1 MNAVLEAREPSAR
14 YLAALEPPLLG
25 QFDLIAQA
33 PNGISR
39 LRELI
44 LSLAVQ
50 GKLVPQNVNDEPA
63 CVLLENIRVEKAR
76 LLKEGKIRADKPL
89 AAIDDEETP
98 FGLPLAWE
106 WERLG
111 HVVDVIRGITFPANE
126 KTKEPA
132 EGRIGCLR
140 TTNVQDLIE
149 WDDLLFIDRSFMGR
163 EEQVVQLSDIV
174 MSMANSR
181 ELVGKVAIVKD
192 IPVPEATI
200 GGFLS
205 VLRPRSVLPQFLMI
219 VLRTQY
225 ARSSLIDSASQTT
238 NIANISLGKL
248 NPLLIPVPP
257 TDEQSRIVARVEE
270 LMTLCDTLEAK
281 GKLEAKQHARLVGSL
296 FDSLANSESAHAL
309 AENWQRIATH
319 FDLLLDRPAAV
330 DALEQTILQLAVR
343 GLLVP
348 QDPADEPA
356 STLLQKIR
364 QEKDHQIAAGKIKRD
379 KPLPPISDEEKPF
392 ELPVG
397 WEWSR
402 LGAVGASF
410 DYGTSQKSSDIVRGT
425 PVLRMGNVQSGSIVL
440 SNLKYFEDKE
450 DDLPKLYLESGDLLF
465 NRTNSYE
472 LVGKTGIFRGEFDT
486 FSFAS
491 YLIRIRVNSHLAAPD
506 YINIYMNTSV
516 CRTTQ
521 IEPQIIQQNG
531 QANFNGTKL
540 QAILVPLPPLAE
552 QSRIVA
558 RVAELRALCARLR
571 ERLSSSAQTQSRLAE
586 ALIEKA
592 VA

>member
-1 MNAVLEAREPSAR
+1 MNAMLKAREPSAR

-25 QFDLIAQA
+25 QFDLLATA
-33 PNGISR
+33 PDGVAR

-44 LSLAVQ
+44 LTLAVQ
-50 GKLVPQNVNDEPA
+50 GKLVAQDPNDEPA
-63 CVLLENIRVEKAR
+63 SLRLERIRAEKAR
-76 LLKEGKIRADKPL
+76 LVREGMIRADKPL
-89 AAIDDEETP
+89 AAIDDEDKP
-98 FGLPLAWE
+98 FCLPVAWE

-140 TTNVQDLIE
+140 TANVQDRIE

-163 EEQVVQLSDIV
+163 EEQIVQRSDIV

-181 ELVGKVAIVKD
+181 ELVGKVAIVTE
-192 IPVPEATI
+192 IPVAEATI

-257 TDEQSRIVARVEE
+257 INEQTRIAACVDE
-270 LMTLCDTLEAK
+270 LMAFCDALEAK
-281 GKLEAKQHARLVGSL
+281 GKLEAEQHARLVGSL
-296 FDSLANSESAHAL
+296 FESLANSESAHAL

-343 GLLVP
+343 GRLVP
-348 QDPADEPA
+348 QNPADEPA
-356 STLLQKIR
+356 SALLRKIR
-364 QEKDHQIAAGKIKRD
+364 AEKDRLIAAGKIKRD
-379 KPLPPISDEEKPF
+379 KPLPPIAEEEKPF
-392 ELPVG
+392 ELPAG
-397 WEWSR
+397 WAATSFPELCVIGGGATPSKAKSAYWEGDIPWVSPKDMKVDLIADAQDHVSKVALEETR
-402 LGAVGASF
+402 LPLVPKDSLL
-410 DYGTSQKSSDIVRGT
+410 IVVRGMILAHSFPVGVTQVEVTINQDMKSLT
-425 PVLRMGNVQSGSIVL
+425 PPLASLTPYLALVCKGF
-440 SNLKYFEDKE
+440 K
-450 DDLPKLYLESGDLLF
+450 DDILELVERSSHGTCKLESDKLF
-465 NRTNSYE
+465 A
-472 LVGKTGIFRGEFDT
+472 FRFG
-486 FSFAS
+486 
-491 YLIRIRVNSHLAAPD
+491 
-506 YINIYMNTSV
+506 
-516 CRTTQ
+516 
-521 IEPQIIQQNG
+521 
-531 QANFNGTKL
+531 
-540 QAILVPLPPLAE
+540 LPPLAE

-558 RVAELRALCARLR
+558 RVTELRALCADLRQRL
-571 ERLSSSAQTQSRLAE
+571 AAAQQTQSRLAE
-586 ALIEKA
+586 ALVES
-592 VA
+592 VC